1 MIDDVDSGQSFP
13 PANSALPP
21 NSLRES
27 KDDEKG
33 IDFIE
38 KGDALMKSIV
48 TLILSF
54 ICSLNGL
61 DILGIN
67 IGFGAKQENPQPA
80 VEAELKEFDL
90 EEMIKEEDINDLTLT
105 IYAIMGSYRYRIP
118 PNAEQVKN
126 GYEAKVEVTGE
137 ELAKNIELF
146 YEIKSSALTQVF
158 SDEKISCDI
167 VYVLESE
174 KNGVLLEVAF
184 WYMMWNTDI
193 RTVQLNGA
201 QVKEEQFLYDIV
213 KTYASEEILNKW
225 EPSLN
230 VNNVKYINP
239 TQR

>member
-1 MIDDVDSGQSFP
+1 MKIICLIISIIVCFNRYSNTHISFEVSAP
-13 PANSALPP
+13 P
-21 NSLRES
+21 E
-27 KDDEKG
+27 
-33 IDFIE
+33 IE
-38 KGDALMKSIV
+38 TV
-48 TLILSF
+48 
-54 ICSLNGL
+54 
-61 DILGIN
+61 
-67 IGFGAKQENPQPA
+67 
-80 VEAELKEFDL
+80 VELEEFDL
-90 EEMIKEEDINDLTLT
+90 EEMIKAENINDLKLT

-146 YEIKSSALTQVF
+146 YNIKSSTLTQVF

-167 VYVLESE
+167 VCVLESE

-225 EPSLN
+225 GPSLN
-230 VNNVKYINP
+230 AKCQSAQID
-239 TQR
+239 